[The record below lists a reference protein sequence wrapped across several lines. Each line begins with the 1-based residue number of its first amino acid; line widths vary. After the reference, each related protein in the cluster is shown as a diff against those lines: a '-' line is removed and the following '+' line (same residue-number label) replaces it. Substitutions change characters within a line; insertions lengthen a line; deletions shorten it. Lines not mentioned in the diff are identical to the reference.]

1 LSSTNRARDRRDK
14 ALGIEIYDAREFLRM
29 RRHWNGAGGLLLH
42 EYCHLIH
49 QHVFG
54 LDDLRIQR
62 LYAVAVASKR
72 YECVP
77 RRDWTDR
84 PQSTDMGY
92 CLVDHKEFFAELS
105 VTFWSR
111 GYVEL
116 DAADHDDILACSPP
130 LLDEAV
136 QRERVMAQRVRGH
149 NGNGST
155 TPCTPLLAAPDHAA
169 VAAVA
174 ARTTV
179 TTTHCN
185 KFYPFTS
192 GQFRHC
198 DPAMYEE
205 FAALWQMIADW
216 TDPFL
221 TTTSTARRND
231 ESCCCCP
238 RAILFWTGLFRRSSS
253 SSSFLSSPM
262 PDPILL
268 LPDPVT
274 VGYPP
279 LHSSMTHYY
288 PIPDTV
294 DL

>member
-1 LSSTNRARDRRDK
+1 
-14 ALGIEIYDAREFLRM
+14 M
-29 RRHWNGAGGLLLH
+29 H

-77 RRDWTDR
+77 RRDWSDR
-84 PQSTDMGY
+84 SQSTDMGY

-105 VTFWSR
+105 VTYWSR

-116 DAADHDDILACSPP
+116 DAADRDDILACSPP
-130 LLDEAV
+130 LLLDDLPV
-136 QRERVMAQRVRGH
+136 P
-149 NGNGST
+149 ST
-155 TPCTPLLAAPDHAA
+155 TPCTPLLGAADHAA
-169 VAAVA
+169 VAAVVA

-179 TTTHCN
+179 TTHCN

-192 GQFRHC
+192 GQFRYC
-198 DPAMYEE
+198 DPAMFEE

-216 TDPFL
+216 TDPF
-221 TTTSTARRND
+221 TTSTERRD
-231 ESCCCCP
+231 KSCCCCP
-238 RAILFWTGLFRRSSS
+238 RAIMFWTGFSRRSSS
-253 SSSFLSSPM
+253 SSSFLSSPIS
-262 PDPILL
+262 DPIR

-274 VGYPP
+274 VGFPP
-279 LHSSMTHYY
+279 LHSSMNHYH

>member
-1 LSSTNRARDRRDK
+1 
-14 ALGIEIYDAREFLRM
+14 LGIEIYDAREFLRM

-62 LYAVAVASKR
+62 LYAVAVTSKR
-72 YECVP
+72 YECVH

-116 DAADHDDILACSPP
+116 DAADRDDILACCPP
-130 LLDEAV
+130 LMDEPV
-136 QRERVMAQRVRGH
+136 RRERV
-149 NGNGST
+149 T
-155 TPCTPLLAAPDHAA
+155 TPCTPLLEAANHAA
-169 VAAVA
+169 VAVA
-174 ARTTV
+174 ISARTTV

-185 KFYPFTS
+185 KFYPFTC
-192 GQFRHC
+192 GQFRYC

-205 FAALWQMIADW
+205 FAALWQMIANW

-221 TTTSTARRND
+221 TTTSTARRD
-231 ESCCCCP
+231 ESCCCCS
-238 RAILFWTGLFRRSSS
+238 RAILFWTGFSRRPSSS

-262 PDPILL
+262 PDPVRLL
-268 LPDPVT
+268 SDPVS

-279 LHSSMTHYY
+279 RHSSMTHYH